1 MSPAVQ
7 ALLALA
13 EAERVLVDEDP
24 AARSEELA
32 ELAERREQIMSMLP
46 ETFADEDRDAV
57 VRALEMQVD
66 STKRMWA
73 ARDALADTLKRVDLG
88 RRTARGYAPAGLPAE
103 GSLSL
108 RG

>member
-7 ALLALA
+7 ALVALA
-13 EAERVLVDEDP
+13 EAERVLVEEDP
-24 AARSEELA
+24 AARSVELA
-32 ELAERREQIMSMLP
+32 ELAERREQIMGMLP
-46 ETFADEDRDAV
+46 QAFDASEREAV
-57 VRALEMQVD
+57 VRALEMQVE

-73 ARDALADTLKRVDLG
+73 ARDALADTLKRVDHG

>member
-13 EAERVLVDEDP
+13 EAEKVLVDEG
-24 AARSEELA
+24 AADHAEALA
-32 ELAERREQIMSMLP
+32 ELAERREQVMGMLP
-46 ETFADEDRDAV
+46 AAFDASDRAAV
-57 VRALEMQVD
+57 VKALELQVD
-66 STKRMWA
+66 STRRMWA
-73 ARDALADTLKRVDLG
+73 AREAVAAELKKLDLG
-88 RRTARGYAPAGLPAE
+88 RRTARGYAPAGLPAQ